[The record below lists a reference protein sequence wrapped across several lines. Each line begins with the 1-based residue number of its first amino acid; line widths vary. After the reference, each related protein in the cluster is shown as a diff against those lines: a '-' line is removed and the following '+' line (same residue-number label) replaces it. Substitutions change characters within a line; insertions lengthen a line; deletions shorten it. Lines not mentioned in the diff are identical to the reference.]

1 MGILEDRVRASSGLS
16 HFGRWVVELL
26 RRAEVD
32 RPVLFALLNRGWQL
46 LTVPVTLLLIA
57 RYFSPEVQGFYYTFG
72 SVLALQSFLELA
84 FCIVIIN
91 VASHEWAHLR
101 LDEEGNITGSQE
113 ALSRLVSL
121 GRLVFK
127 WYLVLTVIFI
137 LGVSS
142 GGYLF
147 FAGKSYPGIAWQ
159 SPWIVLVI
167 LTGLLLWIMPF
178 NALLEGCNQ
187 IAQVNKLKFRQGLL
201 NTLALWLT
209 IRLGGE
215 LWAGVAVA
223 GVNLGCNIYLLLIE
237 YRGFFKPFFH
247 PPQGGG
253 ISWRAE
259 IWPMQWRLALSS
271 LTSYLGWSL
280 FTPVMFYYHG
290 ATVSGQMGMTWFLVT
305 GLQLTAQAWVFT
317 KIARYGMLVAHK
329 DYVELDRYWL
339 RTTWISLV
347 VISLGAGAAWT
358 LIYTLNVMQV
368 PFVQRLLAPLPTGLF
383 FLGAILMHVSQC
395 QSVYLRAHKQE
406 PFMVLSLVCCL
417 LIGLAVWIL
426 GRRYGPTGAA
436 AGYLTVTLLT
446 ALWSTVIWFRCRKIW
461 HAA

>member
-1 MGILEDRVRASSGLS
+1 
-16 HFGRWVVELL
+16 
-26 RRAEVD
+26 VD
-32 RPVLFALLNRGWQL
+32 RAVYFALLTRGWQL
-46 LTVPVTLLLIA
+46 LTGPVSLILIA
-57 RYFSPEVQGFYYTFG
+57 TYFSLEVQGFYYTFG
-72 SVLALQSFLELA
+72 SVLALQSFFELG

-101 LDEEGNITGSQE
+101 LEPEGTIAGNQ
-113 ALSRLVSL
+113 AAQSRLIIL
-121 GRLVFK
+121 GRLIFK

-137 LGVSS
+137 LAVSV

-147 FAGKSYPGIAWQ
+147 FASKPYPGVDWRF
-159 SPWIVLVI
+159 PWIVLVV
-167 LTGLLLWIMPF
+167 LTSLLLWMMPF

-187 IAQVNKLKFRQGLL
+187 VAQVNRLKFCQGLL

-209 IRLGGE
+209 IRLGGD

-223 GVNLGCNIYLLLIE
+223 SVNLGCNLYLLLIE
-237 YRGFFKPFFH
+237 YRRFFKPFFH
-247 PPQGGG
+247 PPQGGS
-253 ISWRAE
+253 ISWRDE

-317 KIARYGMLVAHK
+317 KIARYGMLVAGK
-329 DYVELDRYWL
+329 DYAELDRYWL
-339 RTTWISLV
+339 RTAGISLV
-347 VISLGAGAAWT
+347 AISLGAIIVWS
-358 LIYTLNVMQV
+358 LIYILNILQV
-368 PFVQRLLAPLPTGLF
+368 SFVHRLLAPLPTGLF

-406 PFMVLSLVCCL
+406 PVMVLSVTCCL
-417 LIGLAVWIL
+417 LIGLATWL
-426 GRRYGPTGAA
+426 FGSRYGPTGAG
-436 AGYLTVTLLT
+436 AGYLAVMVLTVIWETF
-446 ALWSTVIWFRCRKIW
+446 IWFRCRKVW